1 MQLSGTVTASRA
13 RCTLKSETPSSSSCN
28 HLLSTPALSGQQRS
42 RHEVD
47 GLIWVAVRASMR
59 SNVMPR
65 SRHAYSGPS
74 PLSVGPGPGHR
85 LGKQAHVGEPASCRS
100 LADFVLVLFA
110 QDRCC
115 LADDE
120 DVPKQQSAGWKS
132 QLGQCALT
140 FGTAVFL
147 HALSHAPA
155 YALETCAAIMED
167 DGTLISLQV
176 RSGFLAL
183 GVGPHGAVCV
193 LLSHDSETGE
203 LCASPL
209 SRWRSRFL
217 RRQTTVHPCPRASQP
232 ADCKATQ
239 PFL

>member
-140 FGTAVFL
+140 FGTAV
-147 HALSHAPA
+147 
-155 YALETCAAIMED
+155 
-167 DGTLISLQV
+167 

-183 GVGPHGAVCV
+183 GVGPHGARQVN
-193 LLSHDSETGE
+193 SAPA
-203 LCASPL
+203 LCPDGAPA
-209 SRWRSRFL
+209 FYDGK
-217 RRQTTVHPCPRASQP
+217 QQFIHVPVPASQRI
-232 ADCKATQ
+232 ARQ
-239 PFL
+239 PSPSFDLVVLDLIAQLQFCSCSLAASSNWLKL